1 MMHSRYA
8 RCNFCIT
15 VTDGPTITPSSKV
28 SVFFFWF
35 RFFTRFLCFLTA
47 FYIPFVFPEFQ
58 RENFFGAFC
67 GDTAVQPV
75 VLSRSGTENPFGSTF
90 CYGTDQVIVE
100 VSRVIS
106 KASNSRQ
113 KNWNQFDFIKPS
125 SNCSILWL

>member
-1 MMHSRYA
+1 MHA
-8 RCNFCIT
+8 
-15 VTDGPTITPSSKV
+15 VTSALPLLMVRPLLLHQRFQ
-28 SVFFFWF
+28 FFFWF

-113 KNWNQFDFIKPS
+113 KN
-125 SNCSILWL
+125 